1 MGLGLGFE
9 IKKVFEQIY
18 SIGRVKNFVGFLEP
32 TFFCYN
38 TVMKTLPKFIILFSI
53 ILPASSLAAGLDYAS
68 IYKLANEKIIIQNG
82 ALETKTYSLCQ
93 VANLSCQNI
102 GSNELVAT
110 PTDDLEQ
117 KSILA
122 NLKTTYSEIWNSS
135 RIQFSTTNR
144 YLVYYISSKVNKDQY
159 RRHIV
164 IDLKNTET
172 PKRSEIKNQ
181 IKNWDLLT
189 EENRLFSFSPD
200 ESFFIYVDDR
210 GGYPTLYQANL
221 PQTGKTLVS
230 KKLFARN
237 YSIGDF
243 LVWDKNTL
251 YFYANRDGTNTW
263 TLYRYK
269 LDTGDLKKIAGDI
282 SYGEKIYRSDDY
294 LLFTHLVKN
303 RKLVSRYDPTD
314 GSIKNF
320 VTASIANPF
329 PNLVRKETTLAGRQA
344 SIVRTTKTP
353 GKPLIIWLHGGPYRQ
368 IAPVGTYHAYQ
379 SYAVYDWMLDQLAE
393 GGAIVA
399 KVDYV
404 GSYGYG
410 RQFADSIVG
419 QVGQKDVADVLA
431 VTKELKAL
439 YNPSSIYLIG
449 NSYGGYLALR
459 TLVEKPADYKGV
471 VSINGVTDWTKLL
484 EHYQN
489 SIFNTYF
496 KGLRADDNDSLF
508 QQANIT
514 TRLDRVTNQ
523 KILLVQN
530 SADKTIPPVQAS
542 WLAGILEARHKPF
555 DYVTYAGED
564 HVFAQSKNLVN
575 LCQKINDLVKTKAKC
590 EW

>member
-1 MGLGLGFE
+1 
-9 IKKVFEQIY
+9 
-18 SIGRVKNFVGFLEP
+18 
-32 TFFCYN
+32 
-38 TVMKTLPKFIILFSI
+38 MKTLSKFIILFSI
-53 ILPASSLAAGLDYAS
+53 ILPVSGLAAGLDYAS
-68 IYKLANEKIIIQNG
+68 IYKLTGDKIIIQSG
-82 ALETKTYSLCQ
+82 ALETKNYSLCQ
-93 VANLSCQNI
+93 TGTLICQNI
-102 GSNELVAT
+102 GTQT
-110 PTDDLEQ
+110 PDFKNLGFITPDSTDQDSL
-117 KSILA
+117 LA
-122 NLKTTYSEIWNSS
+122 NLKSRYHEIYNAS
-135 RIQFSTTNR
+135 RIQFSPSNR
-144 YLVYYISSKVNKDQY
+144 YLVYYISSKVNGDQT
-159 RRHIV
+159 RRHV
-164 IDLKNTET
+164 LFDLKNPDQ
-172 PKRSEIKNQ
+172 PKWSEIKGQ
-181 IKNWDLLT
+181 AKNWDLLT

-200 ESFFIYVDDR
+200 ESFLIYSDDR
-210 GGYPTLYQANL
+210 GGYPTLYRANL
-221 PQTGKTLVS
+221 PQVGKSLIG

-542 WLAGILEARHKPF
+542 WLAGILEARHKSF

-575 LCQKINDLVKTKAKC
+575 LCQKINDLVKTKARC